1 MRDPT
6 RRLLRGLFAAAL
18 SLSAFA
24 CSAADSAKFEEG
36 KQYQP
41 VREATAPADPKRI
54 EVAEFFWYGCPHCYA
69 FEPTLHD
76 WEQKRKPADVDLVR
90 YPNSLGHPIGLLHAK
105 AFYTE
110 QALNLFPKLHQP
122 LFDAIHNDPREL
134 GSEQALAA
142 LFQQKAGISADVF
155 AGTFDSFVVDA
166 QVNKA
171 ELLAR
176 SYGVTSTPTLVI
188 GGRYMTGPATAGGL
202 DQTIAVIE
210 FLVDKVRKERGIK
223 K

>member
-1 MRDPT
+1 MRQ
-6 RRLLRGLFAAAL
+6 LFRGLFAAAL

-36 KQYQP
+36 KQYKQ
-41 VREATAPADPKRI
+41 VRETAAPIDAKRI

-76 WEQKRKPADVDLVR
+76 WEKTKPADVDLVR
-90 YPNSLGHPIGLLHAK
+90 YPNSLGHPVGLLHSR

-110 QALNLFPKLHQP
+110 QALNVFAKMHQP
-122 LFDAIHNDPREL
+122 LFDAIHNDPGEL
-134 GSEQALAA
+134 GSEAKLAA
-142 LFQQKAGISADVF
+142 LFQSKAGISPDVF
-155 AGTFDSFVVDA
+155 SGTFNSFVVDA

-171 ELLAR
+171 ELQAR
-176 SYGVTSTPTLVI
+176 AYGVTSTPTIVV
-188 GGRYMTGPATAGGL
+188 GGKYMTGPAMAGGL
-202 DQTIAVIE
+202 DDTIKVIN
-210 FLVDKVRKERGIK
+210 FLIDKVRKERGSK